1 MAFFHTDHA
10 EFAAAA
16 EIDARL
22 RARLSLAEFFA
33 LAFSVAAVIIFVW
46 VHALTGF
53 LPYDY
58 NIYIETARG
67 NLTQYYYTDWL
78 LPLFWAWAKLPYTL
92 GYILWALLNIACIF
106 FATRVFGG
114 HTALTLLT
122 FQAFCSLFLGQVTG
136 FIIGCLALGWWGSV
150 HHRWLLA
157 GLGFWLAASKF
168 QVGLS
173 FGLLLWLITPITWQQ
188 RLRVLILPASLSILS
203 LAFSPGWLPDL
214 LARIREFPPYDWAS
228 ISLWHW
234 IGPLAIL
241 LWLPPLLLP
250 LTRQKRF
257 LALAAVI
264 SLTLPYYQQADL
276 LALFMLPVGWLP
288 VMLGNLGFLFFEYQ
302 FEALKFLWIA
312 PLTVY
317 LAVLLPAA
325 STWTRSL
332 LARFR
337 SRV

>member
-1 MAFFHTDHA
+1 
-10 EFAAAA
+10 
-16 EIDARL
+16 
-22 RARLSLAEFFA
+22 
-33 LAFSVAAVIIFVW
+33 

-58 NIYIETARG
+58 NIYIETAG
-67 NLTQYYYTDWL
+67 GDLTQYYYADWL

-122 FQAFCSLFLGQVTG
+122 FQAFCSLFLGQITG

-203 LAFSPGWLPDL
+203 LALSPGWHLDL

-228 ISLWHW
+228 ISLWRW
-234 IGPLAIL
+234 IGPAALI
-241 LWLPPLLLP
+241 LWLLPLLLP
-250 LTRQKRF
+250 LEREKRF
-257 LALAAVI
+257 LALSAACPLVI
-264 SLTLPYYQQADL
+264 PYFQSADL
-276 LALFMLPVGWLP
+276 LTLYVLPIGWLP
-288 VMLGNLGFLFFEYQ
+288 VLLGNLGFLFFKYQ
-302 FEALKFLWIA
+302 LQALRWLWIV
-312 PLTVY
+312 PMSLY
-317 LAVLLPAA
+317 LAILLPILY
-325 STWTRSL
+325 RL
-332 LARFR
+332 IHEKFFARR
-337 SRV
+337 ENDR